1 MNWSILKEVVAL
13 TAPALSVG
21 FFIMGIIR
29 YFWHETAG
37 RGRPLA
43 RAALISYGL
52 YLLSIGSFI
61 LLGRVLVSEGNAIFL
76 VGTSAGAL
84 SAAALSALL
93 GFLSRLPSGRG
104 VAIAGILIL
113 VALLAGAFALLSS
126 LAFGN
131 IMT

>member
-84 SAAALSALL
+84 SAAAFSALL
-93 GFLSRLPSGRG
+93 GFLSACPLADALRLRES
-104 VAIAGILIL
+104 
-113 VALLAGAFALLSS
+113 
-126 LAFGN
+126 
-131 IMT
+131 